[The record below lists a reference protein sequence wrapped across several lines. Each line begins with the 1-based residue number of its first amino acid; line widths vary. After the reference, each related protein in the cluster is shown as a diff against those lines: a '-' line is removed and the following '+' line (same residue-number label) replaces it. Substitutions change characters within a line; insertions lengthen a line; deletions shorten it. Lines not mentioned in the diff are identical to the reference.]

1 MNAEGIIDAVITNDS
16 DIFLFGLY
24 LTRDVSWNVREDKD
38 SIRLYKKTAMSLNRE
53 SLILFGL
60 LMGGDYDNK
69 VFNLYYYGLLLRDWH
84 ALCRRASSVAA

>member
-1 MNAEGIIDAVITNDS
+1 M
-16 DIFLFGLY
+16 LY
-24 LTRDVSWNVREDKD
+24 LTHDVSWNVREDKD